1 MIEKKKPGTKGQ
13 KVSQLNLKSKDYN
26 QGTALNRPLSV
37 EEFEGNF
44 TTLADAINSNSVDI
58 NTLVSDT
65 SDLGKTIKEG
75 EKELAVLKGRVDG
88 SEAKIGELEN
98 AVQELGAILPSIDE
112 VELAKTKQAFEDA
125 VNIQIAVDSFNNSP
139 SVVANTIN
147 RDEIFERVKL
157 ALQQSTALISEV
169 EQSKLPLDYLK
180 ELLNNNFNC
189 TFEMLEDYLATTP
202 EIVEVEYD
210 GTKEDQISDEIVMI
224 VDTKGYFIGGIGVE
238 YDDAGNIIGLSE
250 SNVEWSLGWDF
261 ESIPVDER
269 DWTTDLSNLIKN
281 PDAEILKAELV
292 FRFLNS
298 SESDSATPEY
308 AVPSPNV
315 KDPKDTGY
323 ADDSYYTYYR
333 TVVKSKSNIRNNRVS
348 ASAASDDVS
357 EDIIYPQYTY
367 LRQEVDPFKESSY
380 SIAAEYLKY
389 LVTTDR
395 VFTKSTKYFLDSYI
409 IKSESKLPDSISKV
423 LDYLEPYSSKDGGDL
438 VLEEVLISVFGTK
451 GLELVFEVNE
461 AGDTWTWKI
470 DTIIKLKEA
479 ISLADNLQKSQEY
492 FEKIFSSYFK
502 FGKISESDLVKE
514 FVQTMLKYGFVVPA
528 EVLDGGSNYG
538 YGYGYGYESGAIAE
552 QCFNFYS
559 AIIKFIEIFSR
570 YGKFDVVD
578 GLAFKWYNSYG
589 THGSLTIGSDTF
601 QLLQELISKFDG
613 KTPNQIFEYVGVL
626 LKLDSRYEEF
636 IIKSGIIAPIYDF
649 ISENYSQIIKIGTD
663 FDQFKEMYT
672 NAILKFGQ
680 FIVVGLE
687 DSYTLLNGPWP
698 WDWIFRKH
706 NYKANV
712 ECWCGV
718 VHVSFGSGTTQFVDN
733 PYWYDVLVENW
744 GKEVVKFYNNMPISL
759 DIAEKVSI
767 LEGIENIIDN
777 AYRQEQNQAVTDF
790 YNSSLLSSLF
800 GGDYSIV
807 SGLAYDDIDSLMN
820 ESANWIIG
828 ENGIVFTD
836 SKLGSREFDNWYQRI
851 IGSVNDIHNR
861 RSAFGYSYLQDYL
874 NYFWTTY
881 RPNVL
886 NVAPGQFTNPSN
898 WFEGLYVN
906 FERFLFDTFGTTDIP
921 EDAEEIYTRSG
932 SLDFNVAPIYLSPSM
947 LSTALS
953 NLGSTEVEINTAIEN
968 LLKEYVAKSMFSGI
982 IKGRHYYDMR
992 WAALAATQGVSY
1004 ELIGDYWHY
1013 TINRTSNW
1021 WQNDGYESNWTND
1034 NSNKAMFTRIFGAT
1048 SSVDTSNELASKVV
1062 TFEEDYWK
1070 LRDTLYTKGMDFYG
1084 EVIWVFDGVDEYPRF
1099 GKESFGITSVFQVYE
1114 IIKANFP
1121 ETSTNKKYWTALKAL
1136 YKAVCDQLDVT
1147 YDKPQEQNDKSY
1159 FAISVNNKNYLL
1171 NLYNDYRVPHDF
1183 INNPS
1188 LINSEWSFD
1197 QLRWAFRMTLDYLIG
1212 RKNEE
1217 ANF

>member
-13 KVSQLNLKSKDYN
+13 KVSQLKLKSKDYG
-26 QGTALNRPLSV
+26 QSGALNRPLSV

-44 TTLADAINSNSVDI
+44 TDLADAINSNSVDI

-65 SDLGKTIKEG
+65 NDLGKTIKEG
-75 EKELAVLKGRVDG
+75 EKEFAILKSRVDG
-88 SEAKIGELEN
+88 SEAKIDELEN

-139 SVVANTIN
+139 SAVAGSIN
-147 RDEIFERVKL
+147 KDEIFGRVKL
-157 ALQQSTALISEV
+157 AIQQSTALISEV
-169 EQSKLPLDYLK
+169 EKSKLPLDYLND
-180 ELLNNNFNC
+180 LLNNNFNC

-202 EIVEVEYD
+202 EIIEVEYD
-210 GTKEDQISDEIVMI
+210 GTKEDQISDEVVMI
-224 VDTKGYFIGGIGVE
+224 VDEKGYFIGGHGVE
-238 YDDAGNIIGLSE
+238 YDHTGNIIGLSE

-281 PDAEILKAELV
+281 PDVEILKTELV
-292 FRFLNS
+292 FRFLNE
-298 SESDSATPEY
+298 SESNTSTQASYKGYSGYTD
-308 AVPSPNV
+308 
-315 KDPKDTGY
+315 DTF
-323 ADDSYYTYYR
+323 YTYYR
-333 TVVKSKSNIRNNRVS
+333 VIVKSKSNIRNNRFS
-348 ASAASDDVS
+348 ASDSKDSDVS

-389 LVTTDR
+389 LVSTDR
-395 VFTKSTKYFLDSYI
+395 VFTKATKYFLDSFK
-409 IKSESKLPDSISKV
+409 IKSDLPESISEV
-423 LDYLEPYSSKDGGDL
+423 LDYLEPYYSKKGGDL

-451 GLELVFEVNE
+451 GLELVLEVNE
-461 AGDTWTWKI
+461 AGDTWIWKI

-479 ISLADNLQKSQEY
+479 ISLANDLQNLQEY
-492 FEKIFSSYFK
+492 FEKLFNSYFK
-502 FGKISESDLVKE
+502 DGKISETELVKE

-538 YGYGYGYESGAIAE
+538 YGYGYESGAIAE
-552 QCFNFYS
+552 QCFNFYRGL
-559 AIIKFIEIFSR
+559 IDFIESLGRAKEISI
-570 YGKFDVVD
+570 VD
-578 GLAFKWYNSYG
+578 GLGYKWYFSYG
-589 THGSLTIGSDTF
+589 SHSTLTIGSDTY
-601 QLLQELISKFDG
+601 QLVQELFSKFDG
-613 KTPNQIFEYVGVL
+613 KKHRHTFGLVAAIL
-626 LKLDSRYEEF
+626 RLDSRYKEF
-636 IIKSGIIAPIYDF
+636 IVKSGIIAPIYDF
-649 ISENYSQIIKIGTD
+649 ISENYSQIIRIGSD
-663 FDQFKEMYT
+663 FEQFKEMYS

-680 FIVVGLE
+680 FIAIGLE

-698 WDWIFRKH
+698 WDWLFRKH
-706 NYKANV
+706 NYKPNV

-718 VHVSFGSGTTQFVDN
+718 VHVSFGSGSTQFVEN

-744 GKEVVKFYNNMPISL
+744 GKEVVKFYNNLPISL

-767 LEGIENIIDN
+767 LEGIENLVDN
-777 AYRQEQNQAVTDF
+777 AYRQEENSAVTDF
-790 YNSSLLSSLF
+790 YNNTLLSSIF
-800 GGDYSIV
+800 DGDYSIESNLSYEDINSLIEESSSYIV
-807 SGLAYDDIDSLMN
+807 SDDGL
-820 ESANWIIG
+820 
-828 ENGIVFTD
+828 VTFTNPN
-836 SKLGSREFDNWYQRI
+836 LGSREFENWYQRI
-851 IGSVNDIHNR
+851 IGSVDQLHGR
-861 RSAFGYSYLQDYL
+861 KSAFGFSYLQDYL
-874 NYFWTTY
+874 NYFWSQY
-881 RPNVL
+881 RTNVL
-886 NVAPGQFTNPSN
+886 NVTPTQFTSPSN
-898 WFEGLYVN
+898 WFEGFYVN
-906 FERFLFDTFGTTDIP
+906 LERFLFDTFGTTDIP
-921 EDAEEIYTRSG
+921 EDAEEIYTISG

-953 NLGSTEVEINTAIEN
+953 NLGSIEVEINTAIEN

-992 WAALAATQGVSY
+992 WAALAATQGVPY
-1004 ELIGDYWHY
+1004 QLIGDYWHY
-1013 TINRTSNW
+1013 TINRSSNW
-1021 WQNDGYESNWTND
+1021 WQNDGFESNWTND
-1034 NSNKAMFTRIFGAT
+1034 NSNKAMFTRIFGPT
-1048 SSVDTSNELASKVV
+1048 SSVDKLVDLVTSNELASKVV
-1062 TFEEDYWK
+1062 TFAEDYWK

-1084 EVIWVFDGVDEYPRF
+1084 GLVWLFDGVDEYPRF

-1171 NLYNDYRVPHDF
+1171 NLYNDYRVPEDF

-1188 LINSEWSFD
+1188 YINSEWSLD
-1197 QLRWAFRMTLDYLIG
+1197 QLRWAFRITLDYLLG
-1212 RKNEE
+1212 KKEE
-1217 ANF
+1217 RSDS